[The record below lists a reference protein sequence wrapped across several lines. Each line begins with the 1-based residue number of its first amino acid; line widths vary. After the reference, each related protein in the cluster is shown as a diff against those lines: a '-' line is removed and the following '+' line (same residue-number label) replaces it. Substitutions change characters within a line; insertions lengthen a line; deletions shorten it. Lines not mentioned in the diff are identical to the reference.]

1 MDFSAGQIGRKERN
15 LAADE
20 RVRTAFFSALIFG
33 LAAHGMGLANKYSF
47 HDDIHALFEIGAT
60 VSYGRW
66 MLEILGKL
74 EVWLFGDGHYSLP
87 LFNGLFSILCA
98 AAAAG
103 ILVKDL
109 KIRNRFFCA
118 GAGALLAAFP
128 AVTSL
133 FGYMYTAPYYM
144 LAMLMMV
151 HSARLICLDGK
162 WWRKLAGA
170 LLAGCAAGIYQ
181 AYLPVLLSVI
191 VLENLALLEEREE
204 KSTKT
209 LTRIGVCAVCIAAAM
224 VFYFGMNRFFLNISN
239 QQLTTY
245 QGIAGME
252 NTPLSEYLQRVSRAY
267 REFFFPARNVAWDMY
282 PQHMHWV
289 YQGMVAADILL
300 SLMLVIR
307 LTRKN
312 RVRAVLTAAMLLLF
326 PLGSNLIFVMA
337 EDPHALMMYGQAMQF
352 LLLLFLM
359 QHTEISGPMLRRIVF
374 AGAAVLVSL
383 SCVMYARF
391 DNQCYL
397 KAEFEQQQAVSYY
410 TTLITRI
417 RSTPGYRDDFPVAYI
432 NENHIEDEN
441 LYNIDELNLTFIAPY
456 NADIRDYVNSYSWRR
471 FMGRWCGF
479 LPEEVKETKGLEQMP
494 QIQAM
499 PRYPDDGSILVL
511 ENQVIVKF

>member
-1 MDFSAGQIGRKERN
+1 MRWGKSLF
-15 LAADE
+15 AD
-20 RVRTAFFSALIFG
+20 RQVRTAFLSALIFG
-33 LAAHGMGLANKYSF
+33 LAAHGMGLTNKYSF
-47 HDDIHALFEIGAT
+47 HDDIHAMFEIGAT

-66 MLEILGKL
+66 MLNILGKL

-109 KIRNRFFCA
+109 KIRNRLFCA

-144 LAMLMMV
+144 LAMLMTV
-151 HSARLICLDGK
+151 FSAHLICLDGK
-162 WWRKLAGA
+162 WWRKAAGV
-170 LLAGCAAGIYQ
+170 LLGGCAAGIYQ

-191 VLENLALLEEREE
+191 VLENVVLLAEGEE
-204 KSTKT
+204 KTGKI
-209 LTRIGVCAVCIAAAM
+209 LGRICFCAVCIAAVA
-224 VFYFGMNRFFLNISN
+224 VFYFGVNRIFLSISN
-239 QQLTTY
+239 QQLTAY

-252 NTPLSEYLQRVSRAY
+252 NTPIRVYLKRVIRAY
-267 REFFFPARNVAWDMY
+267 REFFFPARNTGWDMY

-289 YQGMVAADILL
+289 YQGMAAADVLL
-300 SLMLVIR
+300 GLLLVIR
-307 LTRKN
+307 IARGSLL
-312 RVRAVLTAAMLLLF
+312 RAVLTAAMLLLF
-326 PLGSNLIFVMA
+326 PLGSNFIFVMA
-337 EDPHALMMYGQAMQF
+337 EDPHALMMYGQSMQF
-352 LLLLFLM
+352 VLLLLLADRVGRSAFV
-359 QHTEISGPMLRRIVF
+359 LRKAVF
-374 AGAAVLVSL
+374 AAAAVLVSL

-417 RSTPGYRDDFPVAYI
+417 KSTPGYRDDLPVAYI
-432 NENHIEDEN
+432 NERNIGDRS

-456 NADIRDYVNSYSWRR
+456 NADIRNYVNSYSWRR

-479 LPEEVKETKGLEQMP
+479 LQEEVKETEFLQRLPEV
-494 QIQAM
+494 QAM
-499 PRYPDDGSILVL
+499 PRYPDDGSILLL
-511 ENQVIVKF
+511 EDRIIVKF